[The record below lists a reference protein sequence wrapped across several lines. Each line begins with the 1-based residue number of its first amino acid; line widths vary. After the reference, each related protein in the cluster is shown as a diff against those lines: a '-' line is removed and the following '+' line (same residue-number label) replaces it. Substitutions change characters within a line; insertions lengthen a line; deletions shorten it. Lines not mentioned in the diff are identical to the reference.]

1 MFLWRT
7 LKNITLIIVLL
18 TIKVMR
24 GGDNQAGFAIRNP
37 QGHYV
42 MPYVWKAH
50 AEFDEATVQS
60 PGTHNRQLFQT
71 LIT

>member
-1 MFLWRT
+1 
-7 LKNITLIIVLL
+7 
-18 TIKVMR
+18 MR